1 MAIDQRS
8 QLSLRAAITQGLI
21 LPRPI
26 EPISM
31 RPMPCG
37 SSLLL
42 MSVLLLPACQRP
54 ESQPNRAEPS
64 TAPDTRS
71 ASANE
76 QDDAEARA
84 IAKDAYIYAF
94 AMLENYNTLYK
105 QVASPDAPEYVGGF
119 GKFRHYAQLYTPDN
133 HDVVTPNNDTP
144 YSWAWL
150 DLRAEPW
157 VVTVPKVPEGRY
169 YVQQWVD
176 LFTYNF
182 AYIGSRATGNGAAS
196 YLIAGPGWKGDTPA
210 GIKQVFPSETSLV
223 LTLTRTALN
232 GPDDIGNVKKIQEG
246 MKLQPLSSYL
256 KTQAPPAAPEIQF
269 PAYDAD
275 KVHSHDFIGYLN
287 FLLQFTQPTNPSE
300 AGLME
305 RFAKIGIGP
314 GRPFDA
320 TSLSQA
326 RLAAIDAGVA
336 DAKAA
341 MAEKAKATLSSNGLF
356 GSRAV
361 LKDDYLTRSIAAEKG
376 LYGNSIEE
384 AWYGG
389 YVGDGNTPSM
399 IHFSKD
405 AIPPAKFFWSVTLYT
420 LPDRFLYANEL
431 KRYSIGDRTHGLKYD
446 PDGGLTLYI
455 GHVSPGKEKESNWLP
470 APAGPYSAVGRVYG
484 PSQAAIE
491 GKWNLPPLQPVQT
504 HTP

>member
-1 MAIDQRS
+1 MRLIPCVVF
-8 QLSLRAAITQGLI
+8 SLMI
-21 LPRPI
+21 P
-26 EPISM
+26 
-31 RPMPCG
+31 
-37 SSLLL
+37 
-42 MSVLLLPACQRP
+42 VLLLPACQRQQDHTG
-54 ESQPNRAEPS
+54 SAETES
-64 TAPDTRS
+64 TAAQPAAATAARP
-71 ASANE
+71 AAGQE
-76 QDDAEARA
+76 EAEVRA

-105 QVASPDAPEYVGGF
+105 QVANSKAQEYVGGF
-119 GKFRHYAQLYTPDN
+119 GKFRHYSQLYTPDN

-157 VVTVPKVPEGRY
+157 VVTVPEVPEGRY

-182 AYIGSRATGNGAAS
+182 AYIGSRATGNEAGS
-196 YLIAGPGWKGDTPA
+196 YLIAGPGWRGDKPE
-210 GIKQVFPSETSLV
+210 GIRQVFPSETALV

-232 GPDDIGNVKKIQEG
+232 GADDIANVKKVQAG
-246 MKLQPLSSYL
+246 MTLQPLSSYL
-256 KTQAPPAAPEIQF
+256 KTQAPPAAPQIEF
-269 PAYDAD
+269 PAYDAG

-287 FLLQFTQPTNPSE
+287 FLLQFTQPTNPE
-300 AGLME
+300 EVDLMQ

-320 TSLSQA
+320 TTLSPA
-326 RLAAIDAGVA
+326 RLAAIDAGIA

-356 GSRAV
+356 GSRAF
-361 LKDDYLTRSIAAEKG
+361 LKNDYLTRAIAAEKG

-389 YVGDGNTPSM
+389 YVGDGNKPST

-405 AIPPAKFFWSVTLYT
+405 TLPPAKFFWSVTLYT
-420 LPDRFLYANEL
+420 LPDRFLYANDL
-431 KRYSIGDRTHGLKYD
+431 KRYSIGDRTPGLKYD
-446 PDGGLTLYI
+446 ADGGLTLYI
-455 GHVSPGKEKESNWLP
+455 GHVSPGKDKQSNWLP

-484 PSQAAIE
+484 PSPAAIE
-491 GKWNLPPLQPVQT
+491 GRWNLPPLQPLQPS
-504 HTP
+504 TP